1 MKEESNAIE
10 KMKETSN
17 KESLMLNNM
26 IEDISKVTVIDARF
40 TKQSLFK
47 DICLWLYRYNKFL
60 FCILSNSVS

>member
-47 DICLWLYRYNKFL
+47 DICLWLIDTINF
-60 FCILSNSVS
+60 FFAS